1 MNNDKDVIENDS
13 LDNLERV
20 KTLSP
25 SMMVVK
31 RFFRNKLAIVGLVIL
46 VFMLLL
52 SVVGPLFSP
61 YGETQV
67 FHKKDIMKKEKRG
80 SLYTLTIRGGREET
94 INFFSSIN
102 TVFYEVLPLSLE
114 EIFISE
120 TEVVGYDIQKLIL
133 G

>member
-25 SMMVVK
+25 GMMVVK

-67 FHKKDIMKKEKRG
+67 FLKIFPVFHEV
-80 SLYTLTIRGGREET
+80 
-94 INFFSSIN
+94 SSIPHLFN
-102 TVFYEVLPLSLE
+102 QQIHSTHAPAKNQSLWAKVPLHP
-114 EIFISE
+114 
-120 TEVVGYDIQKLIL
+120 TNPAD
-133 G
+133 

>member
-52 SVVGPLFSP
+52 SVLFIC
-61 YGETQV
+61 G
-67 FHKKDIMKKEKRG
+67 
-80 SLYTLTIRGGREET
+80 
-94 INFFSSIN
+94 
-102 TVFYEVLPLSLE
+102 
-114 EIFISE
+114 
-120 TEVVGYDIQKLIL
+120 
-133 G
+133 